1 MINYQ
6 LDDSGIA
13 TLLCDLPGRSQNL
26 GHAEHGAALLAAIA
40 AATQDAAVKAILLTS
55 ADPNFAGDFEWLPC
69 DGDAAELFARTM
81 ARQRTLRQLECCGKP
96 VACALPGSALGPGL
110 ELALAAHYRVAA
122 DRPKAR
128 LGLPEVRRGR
138 LPGGGGTQRLARLI
152 GIQQALPLLLEGEAL
167 APETALQR
175 GLIHALVPPGSEVPA
190 ARAWLLAQTGPV
202 QQPWDS
208 KGYKIPGGAVSS
220 PAVQQLFMLANAMLR
235 AKALDNRLVP
245 QHILSCVYEGL
256 ITDIDT
262 GLKTEA
268 RYVVHALLA
277 GP

>member
-1 MINYQ
+1 M
-6 LDDSGIA
+6 
-13 TLLCDLPGRSQNL
+13 
-26 GHAEHGAALLAAIA
+26 
-40 AATQDAAVKAILLTS
+40 
-55 ADPNFAGDFEWLPC
+55 
-69 DGDAAELFARTM
+69 
-81 ARQRTLRQLECCGKP
+81 
-96 VACALPGSALGPGL
+96 
-110 ELALAAHYRVAA
+110 
-122 DRPKAR
+122 
-128 LGLPEVRRGR
+128 
-138 LPGGGGTQRLARLI
+138 
-152 GIQQALPLLLEGEAL
+152 
-167 APETALQR
+167 
-175 GLIHALVPPGSEVPA
+175 PA